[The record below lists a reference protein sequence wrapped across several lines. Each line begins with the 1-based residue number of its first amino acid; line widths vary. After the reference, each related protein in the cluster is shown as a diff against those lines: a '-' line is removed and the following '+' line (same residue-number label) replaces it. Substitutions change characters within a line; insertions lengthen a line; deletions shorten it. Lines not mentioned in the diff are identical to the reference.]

1 MMTIIA
7 LIIWLPRRN
16 VEPLAWRWT
25 IPLISIFVSVAD
37 LFYYHAL
44 ADEGAMIAVVS
55 MIRRSSVVV
64 TFVAGALLF
73 RERNLRSKAVDM
85 VLIIVGMILL
95 AIGSR

>member
-1 MMTIIA
+1 
-7 LIIWLPRRN
+7 
-16 VEPLAWRWT
+16 
-25 IPLISIFVSVAD
+25 
-37 LFYYHAL
+37 
-44 ADEGAMIAVVS
+44 MIAVVS